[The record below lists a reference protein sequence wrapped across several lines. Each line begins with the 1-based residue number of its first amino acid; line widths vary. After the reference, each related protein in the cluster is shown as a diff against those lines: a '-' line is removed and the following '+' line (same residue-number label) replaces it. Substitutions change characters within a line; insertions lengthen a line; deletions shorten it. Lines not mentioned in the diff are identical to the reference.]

1 MSQFQSV
8 NANSHLETITI
19 LHRLRCLLYPTDLSK
34 LKQFFWVGGNLR
46 NTTADYAAFTASVV
60 MTTDGLFSENKKL
73 GICSTTY

>member
-8 NANSHLETITI
+8 NVNS
-19 LHRLRCLLYPTDLSK
+19 LRNDNDPPPISCLLYPTDLSK